1 MSIDTEQF
9 CHEMAQRL
17 CTQAQKKY
25 WFCSDFNVEII
36 DLCLETNDVVAAG
49 KCFVPRLHVNT
60 YFMELH
66 RTDFNYSIIILF
78 SAYMLVE
85 ADVPQTNQ

>member
-49 KCFVPRLHVNT
+49 KCPVYMSTLILWICIERI
-60 YFMELH
+60 
-66 RTDFNYSIIILF
+66 SIIVSLF
-78 SAYMLVE
+78 NFQLICL
-85 ADVPQTNQ
+85 

>member
-49 KCFVPRLHVNT
+49 KC
-60 YFMELH
+60 
-66 RTDFNYSIIILF
+66 LF
-78 SAYMLVE
+78 SAPKSVWWSSLIS
-85 ADVPQTNQ
+85 